1 VPQRQEQALPL
12 PVPRLQEQALQPLGQ
27 SLPLPAQVLPQLEP
41 RQQEQAHRRQA
52 QLRPPVP
59 LREPLPEVPRPV
71 VPQPV
76 VRQPTVPQPAVPRP
90 AVRQRAVR
98 QPVVRRRVDGEDGE
112 LESARR
118 ARPTLPRKL

>member
-71 VPQPV
+71 V
-76 VRQPTVPQPAVPRP
+76 RQRAVPRP
-90 AVRQRAVR
+90 AVPRSAVR
-98 QPVVRRRVDGEDGE
+98 QPVVPRPAVPQPVDGEGGE